1 VAQGGCGDWYRYL
14 FMQRLFLHAV
24 YPLADFV
31 ASQQFQINDRRACAY
46 QTKFGRLKVQLR
58 ISILNMHL
66 LAGLRMRQGGLGT
79 ARGGQ
84 SDEMQVHA
92 SSRLMASMRTL
103 GV

>member
-1 VAQGGCGDWYRYL
+1 VL
-14 FMQRLFLHAV
+14 
-24 YPLADFV
+24 FV
-31 ASQQFQINDRRACAY
+31 ATQQFQISDNQAWH
-46 QTKFGRLKVQLR
+46 QPMFGRLKVQMG